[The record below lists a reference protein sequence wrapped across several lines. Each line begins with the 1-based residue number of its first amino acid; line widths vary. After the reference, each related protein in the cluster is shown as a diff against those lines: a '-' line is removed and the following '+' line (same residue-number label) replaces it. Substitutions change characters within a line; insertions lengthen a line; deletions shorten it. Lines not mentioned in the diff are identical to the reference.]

1 MNIVQ
6 LTESAMISPD
16 IGVLCPRE
24 NVTLTCSTA
33 DENDETL
40 EWAYDGMSIGSFVS
54 SQQPG
59 QTLNIMESGF
69 QFSLHLIAT
78 NPTLSSTLS
87 FTADVAING
96 HNVSCITIDIGGM
109 SASHKMIRVGDI
121 SKFVFIIIL

>member
-1 MNIVQ
+1 
-6 LTESAMISPD
+6 MISPD

-24 NVTLTCSTA
+24 DVTLTCSTA

-40 EWAYDGMSIGSFVS
+40 EWAYDGITIGSFVS

-59 QTLNIMESGF
+59 QTLNSTKSGF

-87 FTADVAING
+87 FTTDVTMNG
-96 HNVSCITIDIGGM
+96 HNVSCFTIDIDGV
-109 SASHKMIRVGDI
+109 SASHKMIQVGDI
-121 SKFVFIIIL
+121 SKFLKLYMKVSK

>member
-1 MNIVQ
+1 MQ
-6 LTESAMISPD
+6 GTESVMISSD

-24 NVTLTCSTA
+24 DVTLTCSTA
-33 DENDETL
+33 DEDDTTM
-40 EWAYDGMSIGSFVS
+40 EWGYNGIRIVS

-87 FTADVAING
+87 FIADVAMNG
-96 HNVSCITIDIGGM
+96 HNVSCITIDIGGS
-109 SASHKMIRVGDI
+109 SASHKMI
-121 SKFVFIIIL
+121 